1 MRVTNQMLTR
11 NVLQNLQGNLQ
22 RLQKTQEHLSSGR
35 SINKP
40 SDNPLDTSRIMNLNT
55 RLGANEQ
62 YSKNIETGRSW
73 LGTTEGALRGV
84 NDILQRARE
93 LTIRGANDTM
103 DDSARKAIIDEVDE
117 MTGSLLQLANSSFED
132 RYIFGGHKTGEPP
145 FSAENGEINYG
156 GNEGDMQWEISQGV
170 RMTVNIT
177 GEELFGKSEIEGEP
191 NEAYV
196 FNILDDLKT
205 NLEGNDTDALQ
216 SSVLSRI
223 DDSITNILN
232 LQSEVGAKVNR
243 LDMSS
248 DRSFEEKLSMS
259 TVRSKLYDIDMAEL
273 LTDYQ
278 IQENVYNASL
288 SIGARSIQPSLIDF
302 LR

>member
-1 MRVTNQMLTR
+1 MLTR